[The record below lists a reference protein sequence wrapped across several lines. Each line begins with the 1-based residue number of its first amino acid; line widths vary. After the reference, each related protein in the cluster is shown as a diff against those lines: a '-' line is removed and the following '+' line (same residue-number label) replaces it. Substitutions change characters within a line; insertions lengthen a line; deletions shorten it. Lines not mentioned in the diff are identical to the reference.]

1 MKKYVLPQIAIAGGL
16 LASIA
21 IGLELCRP
29 LSASQEPIAAQI
41 AEHRYLDTSTA
52 DIARALLASAET
64 YPQSDSASDSTKQ
77 GGSKGA
83 DAAKSAKPASK
94 TPWTN
99 SPTDVALNSPAF
111 FHDRESFAMDLV
123 RTGRVGPDRAR
134 SLADV
139 AVREAYT
146 RKIPPALV
154 LGVMMTENDEF
165 KSTAK
170 SNVGAVGLM
179 QIMPRIWTSVLGSK
193 FGTNLRADSTNLKYG
208 IWILGWLTEKTSR
221 IVVDADDA
229 WRHALLRY
237 NGCVSGGN
245 TPGCHRYPDIVRKHV
260 VESAKSTC
268 GGQTFNQCVAQP
280 MWASRKDGDEA
291 GAHETK

>member
-1 MKKYVLPQIAIAGGL
+1 MKKVWLQIGLAAGL
-16 LASIA
+16 VASIA
-21 IGLELCRP
+21 LGIQLSPRMDATRAP
-29 LSASQEPIAAQI
+29 LAAQI
-41 AEHRYLDTSTA
+41 ATHRYIDSSAETLVA
-52 DIARALLASAET
+52 HALLATAQPSDTMA
-64 YPQSDSASDSTKQ
+64 PDDSADDSR
-77 GGSKGA
+77 
-83 DAAKSAKPASK
+83 
-94 TPWTN
+94 TPWAT
-99 SPTDVALNSPAF
+99 SPTDVALNSPQF
-111 FHDRESFAMDLV
+111 FHDRDSFAMDLV

-165 KSTAK
+165 KSTAR

-179 QIMPRIWTSVLGSK
+179 QIMPKIWTSTLGRK

-208 IWILGWLTEKTSR
+208 IWILGWLAEKTSK

-237 NGCVSGGN
+237 NGCVSGSN
-245 TPGCHRYPDIVRKHV
+245 TPSCHKYPDVVRRHV
-260 VESAKSTC
+260 VQSAKTIC
-268 GGQTFNQCVAQP
+268 GGQTFKECVAEP
-280 MWASRKDGDEA
+280 MWASRNDADEPA
-291 GAHETK
+291 AKTR